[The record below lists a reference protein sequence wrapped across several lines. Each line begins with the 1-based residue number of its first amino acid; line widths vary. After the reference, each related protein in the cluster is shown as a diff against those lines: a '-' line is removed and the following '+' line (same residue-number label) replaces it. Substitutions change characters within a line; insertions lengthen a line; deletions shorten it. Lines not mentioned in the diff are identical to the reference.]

1 MNLLRRIS
9 VALLLVFAASAVE
22 AAHVV
27 SAQGEVE
34 RGRGEPAAWS
44 ALAVGDTLE
53 PGDRVRTGADGRAE
67 LRLGRVDVRL
77 YPDSVLRVPAE
88 MTPKG
93 DPSAV
98 RLEEGVSLFD
108 VRPAPTPFEV
118 RTPEVVVSVKGT
130 RFSVALAGATAAVAV
145 YRGSV
150 GVRSLA
156 LESAREVLVREGFA
170 ASGAKSF
177 RLDWVDQTDP
187 WDAFGGA
194 ELPDV
199 WSPGPDFGAPGG
211 PAAPASEGVHAAAR
225 AEAVA
230 YAAERHPQVRKRI
243 ERAHAARLQ
252 ESGIDPAAADAT
264 TDEADHPAVLAAA
277 TRDGVADVRE
287 RMEAMSEE
295 YVETWMNGGTPGGS
309 GGGGPGAFDINFVPD
324 ENDDYIEILNL
335 ASGQTWILDED
346 FFEEVIEGDEVI
358 PASLLTLLASQGIVD
373 PVQFAQQLLLLF
385 DD

>member
-1 MNLLRRIS
+1 MSILRRI
-9 VALLLVFAASAVE
+9 VVPLLLVFTASAVE

-27 SAQGEVE
+27 STQGEVE
-34 RGRGEPAAWS
+34 HGRGEPAVWS
-44 ALAVGDTLE
+44 ALAVEDVLE

-88 MTPKG
+88 MTPER

-98 RLEEGVSLFD
+98 QLEEGVSLFD

-130 RFSVALAGATAAVAV
+130 RFSVALGGGSAAVAV

-156 LESAREVLVREGFA
+156 FESAREVLVREGFA

-177 RLDWVDQTDP
+177 RLDWVDQADP
-187 WDAFGGA
+187 WDAFRGA
-194 ELPDV
+194 QLPEV
-199 WSPGPDFGAPGG
+199 WSPGPDLGAPDG
-211 PAAPASEGVHAAAR
+211 PALEGVHAAVR

-230 YAAERHPQVRKRI
+230 HAAERHPQVRKRI
-243 ERAHAARLQ
+243 ERAHAARL
-252 ESGIDPAAADAT
+252 EERGLDPAAADAA
-264 TDEADHPAVLAAA
+264 TDEAAHPARMAAS

-287 RMEAMSEE
+287 RMEALSEE

-309 GGGGPGAFDINFVPD
+309 GGAPGNFDINFISGEDPYV
-324 ENDDYIEILNL
+324 EILNL
-335 ASGQTWILDED
+335 SSGQTWNLDDD
-346 FFEEVIEGDEVI
+346 FFEDVLDGEEVL
-358 PASLLTLLASQGIVD
+358 PAPLLVLLASQGITD
-373 PVQFAQQLLLLF
+373 PTLFAQQLLLLF
-385 DD
+385 GDDD